1 MKYRMGIQDT
11 YQGERFLTFSEATEF
26 LGIRSYT
33 RISEMVRGG
42 LLPAFELPNTDR
54 YRVRKSD
61 VLALIKPEGAKT
73 IRKQ

>member
-61 VLALIKPEGAKT
+61 VLALIKPEGAKS